1 MYPAFPPLPLDTTAP
16 SRPSLIIITT
26 SVLTWTQRVEVERFY
41 KLSRIILLKRHITK
55 IWIMNETLILHDII
69 KMSTEADSQTVF
81 NELTLDYPLVP
92 IYTSPGWS
100 EILRYW
106 DLIMNLRI
114 PGIVHHSFWVISGNK
129 LVSYFVYRKLKPQF
143 GTSSDKLFKETHN
156 GLSTL
161 WYLLFHINKRRRYS
175 YI

>member
-41 KLSRIILLKRHITK
+41 KLSPSSARRIILLKRYITK

-69 KMSTEADSQTVF
+69 KMSTEADCQTVF

-100 EILRYW
+100 EILRNTCNCVW
-106 DLIMNLRI
+106 RSDNEFTDPRHCTSQLL
-114 PGIVHHSFWVISGNK
+114 SD
-129 LVSYFVYRKLKPQF
+129 F
-143 GTSSDKLFKETHN
+143 GQQTCFIFCLP
-156 GLSTL
+156 
-161 WYLLFHINKRRRYS
+161 
-175 YI
+175 